1 VKIMGNVVSDRV
13 TKAHRLVA
21 SEQELREVIGRELP
35 DAGLGE
41 LVIMGGH
48 FMLFEDDATGRLVP
62 GIIEEQRGDVMR
74 RRVAGRVGVFPG
86 YTWRL
91 SADLARSYTDA
102 GTAIRL
108 LLLVNDWQYVP
119 KTDRPASEL
128 RAEFFAGFTALP
140 DDYLSALAEAGLS
153 PDVVLPSR
161 KHPLAFPE
169 TWLKY
174 RFQKAAD
181 KFVKQGL
188 LEKRFLDSGE
198 ESGEES
204 GRVSG
209 RDTEV
214 AFLDAEGNYR
224 TLISCGITGCA
235 GEITEMISEVHRAG
249 HRSILI
255 FAPGECL
262 VPVQTGV
269 EIALNLYDLRGM
281 RVVIAAP
288 GGSGEM
294 SEDEIYGNLVSVST
308 YRS

>member
-1 VKIMGNVVSDRV
+1 MGNVVSDRV
-13 TKAHRLVA
+13 TKTHRLVT

-35 DAGLGE
+35 GAGLGE

-62 GIIEEQRGDVMR
+62 GVIEEQRDDTMR
-74 RRVAGRVGVFPG
+74 RRVAGRVGIFPG

-91 SADLARSYTDA
+91 SADLARAYTEA

-108 LLLVNDWQYVP
+108 LLLINDWQYVP
-119 KTDRPASEL
+119 RTDRPAGEL

-140 DDYLSALAEAGLS
+140 DDYLSALTEAGLS

-188 LEKRFLDSGE
+188 LEKRFLDSGA
-198 ESGEES
+198 ES
-204 GRVSG
+204 GRES
-209 RDTEV
+209 EV
-214 AFLDAEGNYR
+214 TFLDAEGNYR
-224 TLISCGITGCA
+224 TLISCGVTGCA

-262 VPVQTGV
+262 LPVRTGV
-269 EIALNLYDLRGM
+269 EIALSLYDLRGM

-294 SEDEIYGNLVSVST
+294 SVDEIYGNLVSVST
-308 YRS
+308 YKS